1 MEGMGSTFVSEG
13 GAYVELFQREFAS
26 YSRMSPVFATFIGT
40 KVIHLG
46 CQLVVLHCELS
57 AFYDDASAKS
67 RKCAH

>member
-1 MEGMGSTFVSEG
+1 MESMGSTFVSEG

-26 YSRMSPVFATFIGT
+26 YRRKPPVFATFIGT
-40 KVIHLG
+40 EVSHLG
-46 CQLVVLHCELS
+46 CQLAALHCELS